1 MENIT
6 MLTPLKQPIVFQ
18 LEGFYVPPGHGPFF
32 FSLLLLYYAATLWAN
47 GAVLCVIVMDHN
59 LHRPMYVMVCHLAV
73 CDLLGATAVTP
84 RLMMHFLTGQRKIAY
99 VPALAQAFSVH
110 TYGVAVQTVLAVM
123 AYDRYIA
130 VCEPLRYQAIMTGA
144 RLHSC
149 LALAWSV
156 AVLLIA
162 LLFIFHMDSPLCGNI
177 IQHVYCS
184 NRGILNLACGP
195 TPLNNIYGLS
205 MSWSLTTSIFLII
218 SFSYI
223 RILHACVKRGGA
235 DTGIRSKTFQTCAP
249 HLVIYILYE
258 IASVVIIISYRF
270 PSLSQNIKKFL
281 SILFIIVPPL
291 INPLIY
297 GLVSKE
303 IRAGIKK
310 HFNYLTPSKRM
321 RGV

>member
-1 MENIT
+1 MENISA
-6 MLTPLKQPIVFQ
+6 LTPLKQPIVFH
-18 LEGFYVPPGHGPFF
+18 LEGFYVLPGHGPFF
-32 FSLLLLYYAATLWAN
+32 FSLLLLYYAVTLWAN
-47 GAVLCVIVMDHN
+47 GSVLCVIVTDQN
-59 LHRPMYVMVCHLAV
+59 LHRPMYVLVCNLAV
-73 CDLLGATAVTP
+73 CDLLGATAVAP

-110 TYGVAVQTVLAVM
+110 MYGVAVQTVLGVM

-130 VCEPLRYQAIMTGA
+130 VCEPLRYHAIMTGA

-162 LLFIFHMDSPLCGNI
+162 LLFIFHMNSPLCGNI

-205 MSWSLTTSIFLII
+205 MSWSLNTSIFLII

-223 RILHACVKRGGA
+223 RILHACVKQGA
-235 DTGIRSKTFQTCAP
+235 ADSGMRSKTFQTCAP
-249 HLVIYILYE
+249 HLVVYVLYQ
-258 IASVVIIISYRF
+258 IASVVIICGF
-270 PSLSQNIKKFL
+270 AGPSGLGGPGQRVLARS
-281 SILFIIVPPL
+281 PL
-291 INPLIY
+291 VVL
-297 GLVSKE
+297 G
-303 IRAGIKK
+303 
-310 HFNYLTPSKRM
+310 
-321 RGV
+321 RGPDQD